1 VRIITIATI
10 CFILGIS
17 IGHYH
22 QRHNRPYD
30 YTDDACS
37 SYGPHAVALDFC
49 PLRATF
55 CVDTGQVYGIEHL
68 QLAGA
73 HVFRSC
79 LCGE

>member
-10 CFILGIS
+10 FFLLGIS
-17 IGHYH
+17 IGHY
-22 QRHNRPYD
+22 QDRHNRPHD

-37 SYGPHAVALDFC
+37 AYGPHAVPLDFC
-49 PLRATF
+49 PLRSTF
-55 CVDTGQVYGIEHL
+55 CVDTRKVHGLQHL

-73 HVFRSC
+73 NIPRTC